1 MQATH
6 TDMLCKKNIETLLG
20 QGFSV
25 TLLDDAVSTNTLLWQ
40 HALGGAMDGTVV
52 IAKSQTGG
60 RGRLGRSFCSE
71 QGGLYLSLLLRP
83 DIAAADACLVTPVAA
98 LAVAQATER
107 LAGIKA
113 DIKWV
118 NDVFCRGKKVCG
130 ILTEASINPLTA
142 KTNFVVVG
150 VGLNVY
156 KPADG
161 FPAELKQIADA
172 LFEHNDQKQGLM
184 DKLAAEIARL
194 ITEYSANIK
203 NESLLREYKSRCF
216 VIGSDVN
223 VSRGD
228 ESFTARAV
236 DITKD
241 YALVVETEDGCRRT
255 LISGEV
261 SVRPKGGTP

>member
-1 MQATH
+1 MQGTH

-25 TLLDDAVSTNTLLWQ
+25 TLLNSAVSTNTLLWQ
-40 HALGGAMDGTVV
+40 HALGGAMDGTVL

-83 DIAAADACLVTPVAA
+83 NIDAADACLITPVAA
-98 LAVAQATER
+98 LAVAQAIEKIT
-107 LAGIKA
+107 GIKA
-113 DIKWV
+113 SIKWV

-142 KTNFVVVG
+142 KVDFVVVG

-161 FPAELKQIADA
+161 FPTELREIADA
-172 LFEHNDQKQGLM
+172 LFEHNDQKQGFL
-184 DKLAAEIARL
+184 DKLTAEIVRL
-194 ITEYSANIK
+194 ITKYSANLK
-203 NESLLREYKSRCF
+203 SESLLREYKSRCF

-223 VSRGD
+223 VCRGD
-228 ESFTARAV
+228 ESFAARAV

-241 YALVVETEDGCRRT
+241 YALVVQDGNGDRRA

-261 SVRPKGGTP
+261 SVRPKGGKP